1 MKHLHAVAKSIV
13 AAACLIA
20 AGTSQ
25 AAITTYTNE
34 AAFLAALG
42 TYATDTYDNL
52 ASDVAVPVGMGGTT
66 LSRVAGAFSYDADAA
81 GPGETLYTVGNA
93 PGQNWLSLGFD
104 GANSIVFSNFA
115 GVNAFGGYF
124 FTADFAG
131 ALTPSNISV
140 LAVDQNDAKTLSNAN
155 PSATNF
161 FGFITD
167 GAFVSTALSAA
178 AGGANLFPV
187 VNDLVLGNT
196 APVPEPEGYALMLAG
211 LATVGAMARRRA
223 ASRKAA

>member
-1 MKHLHAVAKSIV
+1 
-13 AAACLIA
+13 
-20 AGTSQ
+20 
-25 AAITTYTNE
+25 
-34 AAFLAALG
+34 LAALG

-66 LSRVAGAFSYDADAA
+66 LSRVAGAFSYDAEAI

-104 GANSIVFSNFA
+104 GGNDIQFSNFA

-124 FTADFAG
+124 FTANFAG
-131 ALTPSNISV
+131 ALTPSNITV
-140 LAVDQNDAKTLSNAN
+140 LAIDQNDVEVLSNAS

-167 GAFVSTALSAA
+167 GAFSAV
-178 AGGANLFPV
+178 GVGASFGDGNLFPV
-187 VNDLVLGNT
+187 VNDVIVGNT